1 VSYRDLLENP
11 GDSARQECEVGA
23 VHKGNVTRVAAF
35 GGFVKLTAGVE
46 GLVHISELAHHRVSK
61 VGAFVNEGEDVEV
74 KVLSFD
80 RDAQKV
86 SLSIK
91 AAQQAPMDPSKQ
103 DDKEEVEE
111 PPREVAIKAS
121 HTGPLKGGN
130 NQDTGGEKFGLRW

>member
-1 VSYRDLLENP
+1 M
-11 GDSARQECEVGA
+11 
-23 VHKGNVTRVAAF
+23 
-35 GGFVKLTAGVE
+35 
-46 GLVHISELAHHRVSK
+46 
-61 VGAFVNEGEDVEV
+61 GAFVSEGEEVEV

-91 AAQQAPMDPSKQ
+91 AAQQTPVDPTSE
-103 DDKEEVEE
+103 DDKEEVNE

-130 NQDTGGEKFGLRW
+130 NRDTGGEQFGLRW